1 MAIRD
6 ALNPDHKE
14 QKKPGHSHNP
24 TSVKNM
30 SELGKL
36 VSEMTGSH
44 IPHTPNNPPQPII
57 LSVAAHEYLEPDME
71 VREPVLEPVS
81 HQAPPV
87 NLVAPVPQPVN
98 PSLNQGKTE
107 MNLQSNSTSAT
118 SAAIAAASGN
128 PADQAMAAHG
138 TAPAVELPVQVFTKP
153 ASVMETGN
161 PVPSSAA
168 VDAASAAGAMAATSP
183 ASTATPNLGKVTRKV
198 GLGMEALMYN
208 PSEGEAAL
216 FNKFNGLVSGAV
228 EVRDEVN
235 AIGERLTA
243 LESKRAITIAPR
255 EFSWTEDVPKQMV
268 VGAGIGLMTY
278 AGIVLVT
285 KAIEAFTGDGATT
298 E

>member
-1 MAIRD
+1 MTIRD
-6 ALNPDHKE
+6 ARNPDHKE
-14 QKKPGHSHNP
+14 QKRAAHQHNP

-44 IPHTPNNPPQPII
+44 IPHTSNNPPQPII
-57 LSVAAHEYLEPDME
+57 LSVADREIVAPDME
-71 VREPVLEPVS
+71 VRDPVLEPVS

-98 PSLNQGKTE
+98 PSLNQGKSE
-107 MNLQSNSTSAT
+107 MNLQSNPTSAT

-128 PADQAMAAHG
+128 PADQAMAAIG
-138 TAPAVELPVQVFTKP
+138 TAPATEVAVQVLTKP

-161 PVPSSAA
+161 PVPSTTAT
-168 VDAASAAGAMAATSP
+168 DTAASAAV
-183 ASTATPNLGKVTRKV
+183 ASTAISATPNLGKAARKV
-198 GLGMEALMYN
+198 GLGMEALMYK
-208 PSEGEAAL
+208 PEEGEAAL
-216 FNKFNGLVSGAV
+216 INKYNGLVSSSI

-235 AIGERLTA
+235 VLSDRLTA
-243 LESKRAITIAPR
+243 LENKRGITIASS
-255 EFSWTEDVPKQMV
+255 EFSWTEDVPKQIA
-268 VGAGIGLMTY
+268 VGAGIGLVTY

-285 KAIEAFTGDGATT
+285 KVIETFTGGGATT